1 MKVEV
6 KEINETR
13 KQLLVEVSGDE
24 VAREEKNVLG
34 EFTRHADI
42 KGFRK
47 GKAPEHMLRAK
58 FGKNIRKE
66 LSQRLSSS
74 AYQQALKD
82 TDLDVVNV
90 LNLEGNEFTAGE
102 DTTVTIT
109 VDSKPEIKVPDVS
122 DIELEEVSTEVTD
135 EDVENTLTQLLN
147 ERASF
152 EPVERA
158 AEDGDYVKCSY
169 EGKIGDDL
177 VSELVS
183 DRPAFGTQ
191 TSTWEEAGAPKEGVP
206 SVEAIVNG
214 LVGMSAGDEK
224 DVDQTFP
231 EDFDVEALQGK
242 TVSYHLS
249 VEEVREKILPDMD
262 EAFFKGLGVDDEEHL
277 RKGIRQNLEQ
287 QKKQQAISTH
297 RRQISEALQSRS
309 EFPVPE
315 SIHEQE
321 TQEVLQELVN
331 INHRQGITEDQLE
344 DNKDQLHA
352 VAQESASNRIKLRYI
367 LLQHAKDK
375 EIGVEEKEVQSV
387 IVNEAMRKQVKVE
400 DLVKDL
406 RKDPSIVDGI
416 RQDILVE
423 KALHEILQAI
433 KGDDCCDNPNGV
445 DCCDEQRQEN
455 DDDTGEN
462 DAEGSD
468 QS

>member
-1 MKVEV
+1 M
-6 KEINETR
+6 
-13 KQLLVEVSGDE
+13 
-24 VAREEKNVLG
+24 
-34 EFTRHADI
+34 
-42 KGFRK
+42 
-47 GKAPEHMLRAK
+47 
-58 FGKNIRKE
+58 
-66 LSQRLSSS
+66 
-74 AYQQALKD
+74 
-82 TDLDVVNV
+82 
-90 LNLEGNEFTAGE
+90 
-102 DTTVTIT
+102 
-109 VDSKPEIKVPDVS
+109 
-122 DIELEEVSTEVTD
+122 
-135 EDVENTLTQLLN
+135 
-147 ERASF
+147 
-152 EPVERA
+152 
-158 AEDGDYVKCSY
+158 
-169 EGKIGDDL
+169 
-177 VSELVS
+177 
-183 DRPAFGTQ
+183 
-191 TSTWEEAGAPKEGVP
+191 
-206 SVEAIVNG
+206 EAIVNG

-231 EDFDVEALQGK
+231 DDFDVEALQGK

-416 RQDILVE
+416 RQDILKLKKLYMKSSKPLRGTIV
-423 KALHEILQAI
+423 AIILM
-433 KGDDCCDNPNGV
+433 
-445 DCCDEQRQEN
+445 E
-455 DDDTGEN
+455 
-462 DAEGSD
+462 
-468 QS
+468 

>member
-1 MKVEV
+1 M
-6 KEINETR
+6 
-13 KQLLVEVSGDE
+13 
-24 VAREEKNVLG
+24 
-34 EFTRHADI
+34 
-42 KGFRK
+42 
-47 GKAPEHMLRAK
+47 
-58 FGKNIRKE
+58 
-66 LSQRLSSS
+66 
-74 AYQQALKD
+74 
-82 TDLDVVNV
+82 
-90 LNLEGNEFTAGE
+90 
-102 DTTVTIT
+102 
-109 VDSKPEIKVPDVS
+109 
-122 DIELEEVSTEVTD
+122 
-135 EDVENTLTQLLN
+135 
-147 ERASF
+147 
-152 EPVERA
+152 
-158 AEDGDYVKCSY
+158 
-169 EGKIGDDL
+169 
-177 VSELVS
+177 
-183 DRPAFGTQ
+183 
-191 TSTWEEAGAPKEGVP
+191 
-206 SVEAIVNG
+206 
-214 LVGMSAGDEK
+214 
-224 DVDQTFP
+224 
-231 EDFDVEALQGK
+231 
-242 TVSYHLS
+242 
-249 VEEVREKILPDMD
+249 
-262 EAFFKGLGVDDEEHL
+262 

>member
-24 VAREEKNVLG
+24 VAREERNVLG
-34 EFTRHADI
+34 EFARQAEV

-47 GKAPEHMLRAK
+47 GKAPEQMLRAK
-58 FGKNIRKE
+58 YGKNIRTE

-74 AYQQALKD
+74 AYQQALKESK
-82 TDLDVVNV
+82 LNVVNV
-90 LNLEGNEFTAGE
+90 LNLEGNDFTAGD
-102 DTTVTIT
+102 DTTITIT
-109 VDSKPEIKVPDVS
+109 VDSKPEVKVPDVS
-122 DIELEEVSTEVTD
+122 DVELEEVSTDVTD
-135 EDVENTLTQLLN
+135 EDVQSTMDQLLN

-158 AEDGDYVKCSY
+158 AETGDYVKCSY
-169 EGKIGDDL
+169 EGKVGDEL
-177 VSELVS
+177 ISELVA

-191 TSTWEEAGAPKEGVP
+191 TSTWEEAGEPKDGVP
-206 SVEAIVNG
+206 SVEAIVRG
-214 LVGMSAGDEK
+214 LVGMKAGDEK
-224 DVDQTFP
+224 DLEQAFP

-242 TVSYHLS
+242 TATYNLS
-249 VEEVREKILPDMD
+249 VEEVREKILPEKD
-262 EAFFKGLGVDDEEHL
+262 EAFYKGLGVEDEEHL
-277 RKGIRQNLEQ
+277 LKGIRKNLEQ
-287 QKKQQAISTH
+287 QKKQQANSTH

-331 INHRQGITEDQLE
+331 MNHRQGITEDQL
-344 DNKDQLHA
+344 DQNKEQLHA
-352 VAQESASNRIKLRYI
+352 VAQESATNRIKLRYI
-367 LLQHAKDK
+367 LMQHAQDK
-375 EIGVEEKEVQSV
+375 ELGVDEKEVQSV
-387 IVNEAMRKQVKVE
+387 IVNEAMRRQVKIE

-423 KALHEILQAI
+423 KALHDILHAI
-433 KGDDCCDNPNGV
+433 KGEDCDDGHHHDHDHDHG
-445 DCCDEQRQEN
+445 DEQE
-455 DDDTGEN
+455 EA
-462 DAEGSD
+462 AED
-468 QS
+468 